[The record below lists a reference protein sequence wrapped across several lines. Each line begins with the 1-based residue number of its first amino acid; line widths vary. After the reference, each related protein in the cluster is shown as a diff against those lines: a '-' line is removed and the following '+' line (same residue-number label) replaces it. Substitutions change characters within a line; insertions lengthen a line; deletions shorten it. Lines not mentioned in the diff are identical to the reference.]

1 MSIMKLCLGTVQF
14 GMDYGING
22 QKKPARDA
30 AIDILDYAVN
40 NGITTFDTANA
51 YGDAEEVLGEFLK
64 CKKIVRSELRLFS
77 KLKPNILENK
87 NESEWYSL
95 IRDNLE
101 NSLQRLE
108 IDYLDGYLLHTPR
121 YVFNRRIVEILNGLK
136 DEGIIKKIG
145 VSIYYLDEAEKGL
158 QDNMID
164 TIQIPYSIFDQR
176 LEKGGFFNRREILNK
191 EILSRSAFL
200 QGLILMNE
208 KDVPPFL
215 TKSIPVIRKMNELC
229 EKYQISKAVLA
240 LNYVK
245 RQMGID
251 YLVFGVDNLEQLK
264 EIISASTNK
273 IDDELV
279 SIISKEFNGLDSD
292 IIIPSLWSR

>member
-1 MSIMKLCLGTVQF
+1 MKLCLGTVQF

-22 QKKPARDA
+22 QKKPARAA

-101 NSLQRLE
+101 NSLQRLG

-145 VSIYYLDEAEKGL
+145 VSIYYQDEAEKGL

-176 LEKGGFFNRREILNK
+176 LEKGGFFNKREIANK

-245 RQMGID
+245 RQTVID

-264 EIISASTNK
+264 EIISASANK
-273 IDDELV
+273 IDDEFV

>member
-1 MSIMKLCLGTVQF
+1 MKLCLGTVQF